1 MNSESNKTID
11 ELTSEALITRIPVRV
26 FIGMIAIL
34 GIIGN
39 CHVLFLY
46 YARFKKTTYRC
57 FVLSLAVIDLI
68 GCCVSMP
75 FEIVDE
81 SLPYS
86 YSDTMSCKIF
96 RFVNF
101 CVALSCAFTLVLI
114 ASERYRKICKPYGIQ
129 MTEIRAKKYV
139 IIVIISTVV
148 VSLPVL
154 YIYGTK
160 TIELNEVQTGKEC
173 TWGDHMK
180 DRPLF
185 GYAYAGFL
193 TLLIIV
199 CMISLSVIY
208 AIIGYSLKRHERRI
222 RARLDKNHCDSVK
235 LNRSFCSSSDLF
247 KHKFSSQSKHVSR
260 LSHSCEELPDPNT
273 RQQDDIS
280 KSLFKRIPKK
290 NFFKSETKTVDIE
303 KKQADVSNV
312 RDQKL
317 GSRNVNGI
325 NQHDNDGQ
333 KETNQLAENV
343 NRKVTQLEIVPDTCG
358 VKNPREFDLKNLKKM
373 FPVERKEK
381 KITKVLVAITLL
393 FIASFFP
400 YVIIVIVYITNP
412 DYENNMTSSQLTF
425 YLIAFRLY
433 NINNMANPI
442 FYFFFDV
449 KFREEVFSL
458 YRSFWK
464 TEQEKSLKSA
474 T

>member
-1 MNSESNKTID
+1 MNSNLNKTLD
-11 ELTSEALITRIPVRV
+11 ELTSQALKTRIPVRV
-26 FIGMIAIL
+26 FIGLIAIF

-39 CHVLFLY
+39 SHVLFLY
-46 YARFKKTTYRC
+46 YSRFKKTTYRF

-86 YSDTMSCKIF
+86 YSDTVSCKIF

-129 MTEIRAKKYV
+129 MTKSRAKKYV
-139 IIVIISTVV
+139 IIVIISTFVGC
-148 VSLPVL
+148 LPVL

-160 TIELNEVQTGKEC
+160 TIELNEVHTGKEC

-180 DRPLF
+180 ERPVF

-208 AIIGYSLKRHERRI
+208 AIIGFNLKRHERRI
-222 RARLDKNHCDSVK
+222 RERLDKNHCDSVK

-247 KHKFSSQSKHVSR
+247 KHKFSSQPKRVSR
-260 LSHSCEELPDPNT
+260 LSHSCEELPDSST
-273 RQQDDIS
+273 REQDDIR
-280 KSLFKRIPKK
+280 KSLFKRIPMK
-290 NFFKSETKTVDIE
+290 NFFKSERKTVDID
-303 KKQADVSNV
+303 KNQTGASDV

-317 GSRNVNGI
+317 VSKNVNGI
-325 NQHDNDGQ
+325 NHHDDKSQ
-333 KETNQLAENV
+333 KETKRLAANIKT
-343 NRKVTQLEIVPDTCG
+343 NVTQPETASDTHAQQQ
-358 VKNPREFDLKNLKKM
+358 PREFDLKNLKKT

-381 KITKVLVAITLL
+381 RITKVLVTITLL

-412 DYENNMTSSQLTF
+412 DYEKNMTSSQFTF

-442 FYFFFDV
+442 FYFFFDL
-449 KFREEVFSL
+449 KFREEVFTL
-458 YRSFWK
+458 YRSFCK
-464 TEQEKSLKSA
+464 KKHEEPQH
-474 T
+474 

>member
-1 MNSESNKTID
+1 MDSNTIC
-11 ELTSEALITRIPVRV
+11 LLFFRTR
-26 FIGMIAIL
+26 
-34 GIIGN
+34 
-39 CHVLFLY
+39 
-46 YARFKKTTYRC
+46 
-57 FVLSLAVIDLI
+57 
-68 GCCVSMP
+68 
-75 FEIVDE
+75 
-81 SLPYS
+81 
-86 YSDTMSCKIF
+86 
-96 RFVNF
+96 
-101 CVALSCAFTLVLI
+101 
-114 ASERYRKICKPYGIQ
+114 
-129 MTEIRAKKYV
+129 
-139 IIVIISTVV
+139 
-148 VSLPVL
+148 
-154 YIYGTK
+154 
-160 TIELNEVQTGKEC
+160 
-173 TWGDHMK
+173 
-180 DRPLF
+180 
-185 GYAYAGFL
+185 
-193 TLLIIV
+193 
-199 CMISLSVIY
+199 
-208 AIIGYSLKRHERRI
+208 
-222 RARLDKNHCDSVK
+222 
-235 LNRSFCSSSDLF
+235 DLF
-247 KHKFSSQSKHVSR
+247 KHKFSSQPKHVSR

-273 RQQDDIS
+273 RQQDYIS

-343 NRKVTQLEIVPDTCG
+343 NRKVTQPEIVPDTCG

>member
-11 ELTSEALITRIPVRV
+11 ELTSDALKTRIPVRV
-26 FIGMIAIL
+26 FIGVIAIL
-34 GIIGN
+34 GMIGN
-39 CHVLFLY
+39 SHVLFLY

-75 FEIVDE
+75 FEMVDE

-86 YSDTMSCKIF
+86 YSDTVSCKIF

-114 ASERYRKICKPYGIQ
+114 ASERYRKICKPYETQ
-129 MTEIRAKKYV
+129 MTESRAKRYV
-139 IIVIISTVV
+139 AVVIISTVV

-160 TIELNEVQTGKEC
+160 TIKLNEVYEGREC

-185 GYAYAGFL
+185 GYAYAGFI
-193 TLLIIV
+193 TLLILV

-208 AIIGYSLKRHERRI
+208 TIIGLSLKRHERRI
-222 RARLDKNHCDSVK
+222 RARLNKNHCDSMK

-247 KHKFSSQSKHVSR
+247 KQKFPSQPKHVSR
-260 LSHSCEELPDPNT
+260 LSHSCEELPDPST
-273 RQQDDIS
+273 RPQDDIS

-290 NFFKSETKTVDIE
+290 NFFKRETKTVYID
-303 KKQADVSNV
+303 KKQADVNDV
-312 RDQKL
+312 RDQQL
-317 GSRNVNGI
+317 GSRNENGVN
-325 NQHDNDGQ
+325 HYDNDDS

-343 NRKVTQLEIVPDTCG
+343 NRKVTQPEIVPDTRG
-358 VKNPREFDLKNLKKM
+358 LQKQRKFDLKNLKKT

-393 FIASFFP
+393 FIASFLP

-412 DYENNMTSSQLTF
+412 DYEKNMTSSQLTF
-425 YLIAFRLY
+425 YLIGFRLY

-442 FYFFFDV
+442 FYFFFDA
-449 KFREEVFSL
+449 KFREEFFSL

-464 TEQEKSLKSA
+464 MK
-474 T
+474 

>member
-26 FIGMIAIL
+26 FIGVIAIL

-39 CHVLFLY
+39 SHVLFLY

-139 IIVIISTVV
+139 VIVIISTVV

-247 KHKFSSQSKHVSR
+247 NINFPHSLNMFLVYLTAAKNYPIPIHDNKMISVKVCSR
-260 LSHSCEELPDPNT
+260 EFQRKTFLKVKQKQL
-273 RQQDDIS
+273 IS
-280 KSLFKRIPKK
+280 KRNKQMLVT
-290 NFFKSETKTVDIE
+290 SEI
-303 KKQADVSNV
+303 
-312 RDQKL
+312 
-317 GSRNVNGI
+317 
-325 NQHDNDGQ
+325 
-333 KETNQLAENV
+333 
-343 NRKVTQLEIVPDTCG
+343 
-358 VKNPREFDLKNLKKM
+358 
-373 FPVERKEK
+373 
-381 KITKVLVAITLL
+381 
-393 FIASFFP
+393 
-400 YVIIVIVYITNP
+400 
-412 DYENNMTSSQLTF
+412 
-425 YLIAFRLY
+425 
-433 NINNMANPI
+433 
-442 FYFFFDV
+442 
-449 KFREEVFSL
+449 
-458 YRSFWK
+458 
-464 TEQEKSLKSA
+464 KSLDREM
-474 T
+474 